1 MRVVFIH
8 CSGLQSTVL
17 EFPPCGFGYYFQSG
31 RYSVIRTD
39 KEDDEE
45 EIAICSVVLNAHHT
59 DSSVSSTEQTGHG
72 RQVVTVAI
80 GPGGR

>member
-1 MRVVFIH
+1 M
-8 CSGLQSTVL
+8 
-17 EFPPCGFGYYFQSG
+17 
-31 RYSVIRTD
+31 D

-45 EIAICSVVLNAHHT
+45 ETAICSVVLNAHHT
-59 DSSVSSTEQTGHG
+59 DSSVSSTEQTGRG